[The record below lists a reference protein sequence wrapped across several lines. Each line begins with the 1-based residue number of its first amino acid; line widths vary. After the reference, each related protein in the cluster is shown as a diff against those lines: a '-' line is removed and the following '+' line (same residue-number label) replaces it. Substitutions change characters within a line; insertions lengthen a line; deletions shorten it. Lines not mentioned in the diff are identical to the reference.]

1 VDESFEFRKSALQD
15 DELRAQLQNAILS
28 NDSKRFRELLAGTS
42 LETEIRLYG
51 VAVMTN
57 DGLVSVLVDH
67 HGERLIEGYVIQAG
81 TPIDMLNIEYTADE
95 MIVTMGDQQW
105 RGPIKGPK

>member
-1 VDESFEFRKSALQD
+1 MPVQMPK
-15 DELRAQLQNAILS
+15 
-28 NDSKRFRELLAGTS
+28 LLAGTS

-51 VAVMTN
+51 VAMMTD
-57 DGLVSVLVDH
+57 DGMVSVLVDH
-67 HGERLIEGYVIQAG
+67 TGERLTEGYVIQAG

-105 RGPIKGPK
+105 RSPIQGPK

>member
-1 VDESFEFRKSALQD
+1 MDESFEFRKSPLQD
-15 DELRAQLQNAILS
+15 DELRAKLQNAILA
-28 NDSKRFRELLAGTS
+28 NDSERFRQLLAGTP
-42 LETEIRLYG
+42 LENELRLYG

-57 DGLVSVLVDH
+57 DGLISLLVDH
-67 HGERLIEGYVIQAG
+67 HGERLKEGYIIQPG

-105 RGPIKGPK
+105 RGPIKGPH